1 MSSVKRVSDNYTIET
16 VGSGNITLNSGNVV
30 VSNVLETNTLKVT
43 FFANLNGVDLS
54 VANVSA
60 SGNVTGAV
68 FIGDGSGLTGIPAGN
83 ALGNIISYGTSNV
96 AIPDL
101 SGNVRIGVGGTGNV
115 VVITTGGANVNG
127 NLAADN
133 YYWSNGTPFTG
144 GGTITYDVVAVA
156 PVSANVGDFWFNTTN
171 GILYQYN
178 DDGDSEQWVDQSGV
192 GTLSAQTSAVA
203 NTAVARDL
211 NASVS
216 ANLYLGSGMVVT
228 GNIQTTAGYFFGN
241 GSFLTGVQTTAT
253 NIFSGATSLD
263 IPTPNGDINATISGT
278 SILSI
283 TADGIINNQANGIGN
298 IGSSSGYFNRVF
310 ATSTS
315 ALYADLAEI
324 YESDENYEAGTV
336 LIFSGSKEVT
346 VTSQSHDPRVAGV
359 VSTNP
364 AYLMNTKLSGV
375 AIALTGRVPCLVK
388 GPVNKGDLLTTSE
401 IAGVAQTVDKDSWVP
416 GCVVGKSLETIENSD
431 IVKIEIAVGR
441 Y

>member
-1 MSSVKRVSDNYTIET
+1 
-16 VGSGNITLNSGNVV
+16 
-30 VSNVLETNTLKVT
+30 
-43 FFANLNGVDLS
+43 
-54 VANVSA
+54 
-60 SGNVTGAV
+60 
-68 FIGDGSGLTGIPAGN
+68 
-83 ALGNIISYGTSNV
+83 
-96 AIPDL
+96 
-101 SGNVRIGVGGTGNV
+101 
-115 VVITTGGANVNG
+115 
-127 NLAADN
+127 
-133 YYWSNGTPFTG
+133 
-144 GGTITYDVVAVA
+144 
-156 PVSANVGDFWFNTTN
+156 
-171 GILYQYN
+171 LYQYN

-192 GTLSAQTSAVA
+192 GTLAAQTSAVA

-298 IGSSSGYFNRVF
+298 IGSSSRYFNRVF

-375 AIALTGRVPCLVK
+375 PIALTGRVPCLVK
-388 GPVNKGDLLTTSE
+388 GPVNKGDLLTTSDT
-401 IAGVAQTVDKDSWVP
+401 AGVAQAVDKTSWVP
-416 GCVVGKSLETIENSD
+416 GCVVGKSLEVIENSD